1 MTPTTRTWP
10 LTSGAFHTEQTGVL
24 RLAGEFRFQHF
35 AHSVIPL
42 TKAEFD
48 ALTAVI
54 LNSNIS
60 RNVTPCIVVK
70 FEDVSEKCNASI
82 FKTEKSTEQP
92 A

>member
-1 MTPTTRTWP
+1 VTPTTRTWP

-35 AHSVIPL
+35 AQSVIPPTMAVL
-42 TKAEFD
+42 D

-54 LNSNIS
+54 LNSNIF
-60 RNVTPCIVVK
+60 RNVTSRIMVT
-70 FEDVSEKCNASI
+70 FEDVSEKFTASI
-82 FKTEKSTEQP
+82 CKTEMATEQL